1 MVNISGPYLFLASL
15 LCCAIGYTLLR
26 YSKDGDLSLQ
36 DKKEKK
42 YSNAAETTQDEAWER
57 LLNLSNEQATEVTWN
72 TSLFVSIISSF
83 SFLAILDTCLEE
95 QKLLG
100 RLRSST
106 TGTSWLLQLIII
118 FLLQDF
124 IIRWKNAHRKHA
136 SAKEK
141 IRIIERLRLHKK

>member
-1 MVNISGPYLFLASL
+1 MVNISAPYIFAASL
-15 LCCAIGYTLLR
+15 LCSAIGYTLLR

-36 DKKEKK
+36 DKKENK
-42 YSNAAETTQDEAWER
+42 YANSTDSTREEAWER

-72 TSLFVSIISSF
+72 TSLFVSLIASF
-83 SFLAILDTCLEE
+83 SFLALLDTCLEE
-95 QKLLG
+95 HKFLGKL
-100 RLRSST
+100 RTST
-106 TGTSWLLQLIII
+106 TGISWLLQLIIT

-141 IRIIERLRLHKK
+141 IRIIERLRLHSK